1 MTSPTRRFIAL
12 DKEGGA
18 IAASG
23 TALVGLRPEPTSR
36 LGHTATIDYRGTLH
50 PTFTCRNHKTPLPRG
65 HRQWLEVKRG

>member
-23 TALVGLRPEPTSR
+23 TVALVQARSPQAVSALRASV
-36 LGHTATIDYRGTLH
+36 DYRGTLR
-50 PTFTCRNHKTPLPRG
+50 PTFTCRTVKPPHPRG
-65 HRQWLEVKRG
+65 HRQWLKLEGR